1 MADTADIADSAE
13 DIKKRRHSSSG
24 SISSMLGLRRGSKDS
39 TKTSS
44 PSPPSV
50 AVSSISSPI
59 GSPPASDGRRSFL
72 SSRTPSLISGPAPT
86 DFSTIT
92 LPPPAI
98 EAKAKVKNEKGEL
111 DIKFYSESGN
121 GQFLSLLARN
131 TCTCAVSRLSLTNF
145 TDRDTFIERFTKPLQ
160 PDNGHR

>member
-1 MADTADIADSAE
+1 MADVADVADVANSAE
-13 DIKKRRHSSSG
+13 DIKNRRHSSSG
-24 SISSMLGLRRGSKDS
+24 PISSMFGLRRGSKDS

-44 PSPPSV
+44 PSSPSV
-50 AVSSISSPI
+50 HVSPVSSVSSVSSPI
-59 GSPPASDGRRSFL
+59 GSPPASDGRRSFR

-98 EAKAKVKNEKGEL
+98 EAIAKVKNEKGEL

-121 GQFLSLLARN
+121 GQFLFILAR
-131 TCTCAVSRLSLTNF
+131 TRTRALCLDF
-145 TDRDTFIERFTKPLQ
+145 
-160 PDNGHR
+160 H